1 MTARVRTTWTRA
13 RSFQGLILAL
23 QQYWAAWGCVILQPY
38 DMEVGAGTFHPATTL
53 RALGPK
59 PWNAAYVQPSRRP
72 KDGRYGENPNRLQH
86 YYQFQVILK
95 PSPPDIQE
103 LYLNS
108 LKAIG
113 IDPKLHDIRFV
124 EDDWESPTLGAWG
137 LGWEC
142 WCDGMEVSQFTYF
155 QQVAGFECAPVAGE
169 LTYGL
174 ERLAM
179 YVQGVDNVFALNF
192 NGRND
197 DKKVTYGDVFLQAEQ
212 EYSRHNFEFA
222 DTAMLFEQ
230 FKMAEAACKK
240 YLDAGWDDGKRERHL
255 MALPAYDQC
264 IKASPRVQSA
274 RRARRDLG
282 HRAAELYPAR
292 ARTGESLRR
301 GLARDRRRRGGDMSM
316 SEPEIGGR
324 EPVTVDVVE
333 GETYWWCRCGRS
345 QSQPFCDGSHEVTD
359 FTPLEWTAKR
369 AGKRNFCTCKRTK
382 TPPFCDNSHKRLYA
396 CPEVNVRTRS
406 CAAVGDPGGDRGETQ
421 QRRNFGCSY
430 RLAEQA
436 ALALGAAFGF

>member
-1 MTARVRTTWTRA
+1 MTAMAAENKPARTRQDRSDRQDPMDPR

-23 QQYWAAWGCVILQPY
+23 ETYWAEYGCVILQPY

-95 PSPPDIQE
+95 PNPPDLQE
-103 LYLNS
+103 LYLKS
-108 LKAIG
+108 LYAIG

-155 QQVAGFECAPVAGE
+155 QQVAGYECAPVSGE

-179 YVQGVDNVFALNF
+179 YVQGVDRVFDLNF
-192 NGRND
+192 NGREGAQ
-197 DKKVTYGDVFLQAEQ
+197 KVTYGDVFLQAEK

-222 DTAMLFEQ
+222 DTGMLFEQ
-230 FKMAEAACKK
+230 FKMAEAACRK
-240 YLDAGWDDGKRERHL
+240 YLDAGWSTQGNVRRHL

-264 IKASPRVQSA
+264 IKASHVFNLLDARGVISVTERQSYILRV
-274 RRARRDLG
+274 R
-282 HRAAELYPAR
+282 ELAK
-292 ARTGESLRR
+292 ACGEAW
-301 GLARDRRRRGGDMSM
+301 LATEAGGA
-316 SEPEIGGR
+316 
-324 EPVTVDVVE
+324 
-333 GETYWWCRCGRS
+333 
-345 QSQPFCDGSHEVTD
+345 DG
-359 FTPLEWTAKR
+359 
-369 AGKRNFCTCKRTK
+369 
-382 TPPFCDNSHKRLYA
+382 
-396 CPEVNVRTRS
+396 
-406 CAAVGDPGGDRGETQ
+406 Q
-421 QRRNFGCSY
+421 
-430 RLAEQA
+430 
-436 ALALGAAFGF
+436 